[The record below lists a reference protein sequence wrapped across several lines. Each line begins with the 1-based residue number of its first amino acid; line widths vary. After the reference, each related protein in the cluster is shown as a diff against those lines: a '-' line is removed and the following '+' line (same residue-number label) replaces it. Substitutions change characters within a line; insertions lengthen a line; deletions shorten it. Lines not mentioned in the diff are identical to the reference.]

1 MFKKYIKLL
10 GPVFHDGIEYQ
21 SDTVLTISETITESE
36 AERLVKLGAAQY
48 YTPIVIP
55 ETRFIPKNTD
65 NLNNI
70 PPVTG
75 MTKSQCQT
83 ELTAAGIEFKKTAN
97 LAELQKLVNVYR
109 ESLQKTGANGGD
121 DDDGDGENLDI
132 NGLTRDQLESE
143 LTARAIEFSSEQ
155 SDDELRQLLIDD
167 NDKFDINGLNREQ
180 LESELTARAIEFR
193 SEQSDDE
200 LRQLLIDDEKN
211 GDE

>member
-1 MFKKYIKLL
+1 MSKKYIILL
-10 GPVFHDGIEYQ
+10 SPVFHDQVEYQ
-21 SDTVLTISETITESE
+21 VGTVLTISETITEHD
-36 AERLVKLGAAQY
+36 AERLIQLGAAQY

-109 ESLQKTGANGGD
+109 ESLQKTGANGGGD
-121 DDDGDGENLDI
+121 DDGENLDI

>member
-1 MFKKYIKLL
+1 MPKKYIKLL

-21 SDTVLTISETITESE
+21 PDTVLTISETITESE

-55 ETRFIPKNTD
+55 ETFFIPKNTD
-65 NLNNI
+65 DSNNI

-75 MTKSQCQT
+75 LTKSQCQA
-83 ELTAAGIEFKKTAN
+83 ELTAAGIEFKKNAN
-97 LAELQKLVNVYR
+97 LAELQKLVNDYR
-109 ESLQKTGANGGD
+109 ESLKQSGANGND
-121 DDDGDGENLDI
+121 DDD
-132 NGLTRDQLESE
+132 
-143 LTARAIEFSSEQ
+143 
-155 SDDELRQLLIDD
+155 DDEIDITLLS
-167 NDKFDINGLNREQ
+167 REQ

>member
-1 MFKKYIKLL
+1 MSKKYIILL
-10 GPVFHDGIEYQ
+10 SPVFHDQVEYQ
-21 SDTVLTISETITESE
+21 VGTVLTISETITEHD
-36 AERLVKLGAAQY
+36 AERLIQLGAAQY
-48 YTPIVIP
+48 YTSIVIP
-55 ETRFIPKNTD
+55 ENTFPND
-65 NLNNI
+65 SNNSNNI

-211 GDE
+211 CDE

>member
-1 MFKKYIKLL
+1 MSKKYIILL
-10 GPVFHDGIEYQ
+10 SPVFHDQVEYQ
-21 SDTVLTISETITESE
+21 VGTVLTISETITEHD
-36 AERLVKLGAAQY
+36 AERLIQLGAAQY
-48 YTPIVIP
+48 YTSIVIP
-55 ETRFIPKNTD
+55 ENTFSND
-65 NLNNI
+65 SNNSNNI

-109 ESLQKTGANGGD
+109 ESLQKTGANGD
-121 DDDGDGENLDI
+121 DDGENLDI